1 MNNEIANQISRQ
13 PENEKIKQQ
22 SAALKPHKN
31 GLDLSEKGLQSGI
44 AMSVILGDAV
54 SRKRHKRSL
63 REHL

>member
-1 MNNEIANQISRQ
+1 MNDKIANQISRQ
-13 PENEKIKQQ
+13 PENKKTKQQ
-22 SAALKPHKN
+22 PAAFKPHKT
-31 GLDLSEKGLQSGI
+31 GLDLSEKGLQTGI